1 MFRARLSSGPVKGLL
16 IASIVALVVVGGL
29 GVYALKVLG
38 DFQQREQTLDE
49 DFEARAKELR
59 ETDVLFTCAPVSRLD
74 AARFPTWIEVRGE
87 VAREFAA
94 RAAEPAS
101 NAFHARE
108 TMNGMLLLVRGK
120 LVEKQMGISEYC
132 ATAARWRALLALP
145 EFAELQQ
152 AWRKR
157 TATGAQPEG
166 LPLPAPAADAEEKE
180 IEQIR
185 RYARLLEG
193 SMDADL
199 MDPLLGRVGGG
210 TGEGAP
216 RAPSEGKG

>member
-1 MFRARLSSGPVKGLL
+1 VKGLL
-16 IASIVALVVVGGL
+16 VASIVALVIVGGL
-29 GVYALKVLG
+29 GIYALKVLG
-38 DFQQREQTLDE
+38 DVQQRGQALDE
-49 DFEARAKELR
+49 DFEARAKALR
-59 ETDVLFTCAPVSRLD
+59 ETDVLFPCAPVSRLD
-74 AARFPTWIEVRGE
+74 AVRFPTWLEVRGE
-87 VAREFAA
+87 VARAFAA

-101 NAFHARE
+101 NSFHARE
-108 TMNGMLLLVRGK
+108 TMNGMLVLLRGE
-120 LVEKQMGISEYC
+120 LVEKQMGLSEYG

-157 TATGAQPEG
+157 TATDARPEG
-166 LPLPAPAADAEEKE
+166 LPLPAAAADAEEKE
-180 IEQIR
+180 LEQIR

-199 MDPLLGRVGGG
+199 LDPLLAKVGGG

-216 RAPSEGKG
+216 KASSEGNG